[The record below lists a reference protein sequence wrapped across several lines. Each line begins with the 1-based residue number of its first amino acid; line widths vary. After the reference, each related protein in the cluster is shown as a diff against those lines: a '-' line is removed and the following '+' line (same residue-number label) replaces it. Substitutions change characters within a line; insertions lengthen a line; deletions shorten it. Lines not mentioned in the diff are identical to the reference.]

1 MKILIEL
8 TEEQVCWVPFLLG
21 FAAAASLWR
30 GCEQGIALRA
40 SLINEAFRKRVVI
53 NEEEEKGVS
62 CG

>member
-21 FAAAASLWR
+21 LAAGIALER
-30 GCEQGIALRA
+30 GEQGIALRA

-53 NEEEEKGVS
+53 NEEEEKGVA

>member
-8 TEEQVCWVPFLLG
+8 TEEQVSWVPFLLG

-30 GCEQGIALRA
+30 GEQGIALRA

-53 NEEEEKGVS
+53 NEEEEKGVV